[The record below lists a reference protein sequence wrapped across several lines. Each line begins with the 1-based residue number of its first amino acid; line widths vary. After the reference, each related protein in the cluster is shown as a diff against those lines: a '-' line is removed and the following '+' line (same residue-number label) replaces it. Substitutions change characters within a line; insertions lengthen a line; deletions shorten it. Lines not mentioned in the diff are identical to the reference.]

1 MPLPQLPPRKLT
13 SHKGDFGRAL
23 LIGGSRG
30 MAGAIS
36 LAAKATLRSGAGL
49 VTVAT
54 PDVCQSTVASFE
66 PSYMTLGLASDE
78 DGRLAKMSHRP
89 IVEAATTATAIGC
102 GPGLGRS
109 HDLVQ
114 LVERLYFELVQPTV
128 FDADGLNALARQPDI
143 LTRAGGQ
150 RILTPHAGELGRLV
164 AKEGPMPEQER
175 RDRAAD
181 LALRCNVV
189 VVLKGHQTFIT
200 DGHRR
205 EVNTTGNPG
214 MATGGTGDVLT
225 GVLVALLGQGLSP
238 FDAAHLGTYV
248 HGLAGD
254 LAAAELGQVSMI
266 ASDLLNFLPAAFK
279 SLSPAAV
286 DPACAVS

>member
-1 MPLPQLPPRKLT
+1 MPLPQLLPRALD
-13 SHKGDFGRAL
+13 SYKGDYGRAL

-30 MAGAIS
+30 MAGAIA

-54 PDVCQSTVASFE
+54 PDSCQPVVAGFE
-66 PSYMTLGLASDE
+66 PSYMTLGLPSDE
-78 DGRLAKMSHRP
+78 GRLAKMAHRP
-89 IVEAATTATAIGC
+89 LVEAAAKATAIGC

-114 LVERLYFELVQPTV
+114 LVERLYFELPQPTV
-128 FDADGLNALARQPDI
+128 FDADGLNALAQQPDI
-143 LTRAGGQ
+143 LTRAAGP

-164 AKEGPMPEQER
+164 AKEGPMSDDER
-175 RDRAAD
+175 RERAAD

-189 VVLKGHQTFIT
+189 VILKGHQTFIT

-205 EVNTTGNPG
+205 ELNTTGNPG

-225 GVLVALLGQGLSP
+225 GVLVALLGQGLNP

-266 ASDLLNFLPAAFK
+266 ASDLLDFLPAAFK
-279 SLSPAAV
+279 SLSPEPV
-286 DPACAVS
+286 EPVCATP